1 MYSILVVLGGGVLLT
16 AGDVVLKN
24 WLVTK
29 SSWQYAGGFALYVLG
44 LVCLI
49 ESFKHQNIAVA
60 SAVLV
65 ISNLAML
72 SIVSWLY
79 FKEPLSPTSIVGMV
93 LAVGAICCFQQ
104 R

>member
-1 MYSILVVLGGGVLLT
+1 MAVRRC
-16 AGDVVLKN
+16 
-24 WLVTK
+24 
-29 SSWQYAGGFALYVLG
+29 FALYVLG
-44 LVCLI
+44 LVCLV
-49 ESFKHQNIAVA
+49 ESFKYQNIAVA

-79 FKEPLSPTSIVGMV
+79 FKEPLSPMNLVGMT
-93 LAVGAICCFQQ
+93 LAIGAICCFE